1 VPTSYTDQFYFIDP
15 FSPPPVGTAMNFSL
29 LTLTDQNDDADFDA
43 FDGDS
48 INGIDIT
55 QSYPGDTVTV
65 NVPGVGNVTYTGVTF
80 YLADGQVVFTP
91 NDGQVLQNGT
101 LVSTTWVST
110 QGPLLVSQMGPP
122 CFVAGTLI
130 ETATGPRPV
139 ETLIAGDLVAT
150 RDRGLRPLCWAGGRV
165 VSGLG
170 RHAPVRFDTGILGND
185 RPLLVSPQHR
195 VLIEGWQAEL
205 LFGEAEVLASAV
217 HLVNGTSVCQ
227 VPVRSVSYHHIL
239 FDRHEIVLSNGAP
252 TESFFPGETIL
263 DEDAALRAEILHLF
277 PELDGAGRPRG
288 WSTARQVPT
297 GREAAALGAYALA
310 A

>member
-1 VPTSYTDQFYFIDP
+1 MPTTYTDQFYFMDP
-15 FSPPPVGTAMNFSL
+15 ANPPPAGTALNFSV
-29 LTLTDQNDDADFDA
+29 LTLTDQNDDNDFDR

-48 INGIDIT
+48 VNGIDIA
-55 QSYPGDTVTV
+55 QSYPGDTITV
-65 NVPGVGNVTYTGVTF
+65 NVPGVGDVTYTGITF
-80 YLADGQVVFTP
+80 YLANGQTVFTP
-91 NDGQVLQNGT
+91 NDGQVLENGT
-101 LVSTTWVST
+101 LVTQSWVSG
-110 QGPLLVSQMGPP
+110 QGPLLVSEMGPP

-139 ETLIAGDLVAT
+139 ETLVAGDLVMT
-150 RDRGLRPLCWAGGRV
+150 RDSGLRPLCWTGGRMV
-165 VSGLG
+165 TALG
-170 RHAPVRFDTGILGND
+170 RHAPVRFDTGVLDND

-217 HLVNGTSVCQ
+217 HLVNGTSVRRA
-227 VPVRSVSYHHIL
+227 PDRAVSYHHIL

-263 DEDAALRAEILHLF
+263 DEDAELRAEILCLF
-277 PELDGAGRPRG
+277 PELEGAEGPMG
-288 WSTARQVPT
+288 WSTARQVPP
-297 GREAAALGAYALA
+297 GREAVALGACALA